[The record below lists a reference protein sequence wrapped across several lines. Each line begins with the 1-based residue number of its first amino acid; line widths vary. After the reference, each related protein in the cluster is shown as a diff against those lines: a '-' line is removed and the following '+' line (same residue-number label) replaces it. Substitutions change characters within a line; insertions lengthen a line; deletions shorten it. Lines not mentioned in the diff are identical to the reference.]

1 MKPLI
6 LLSPIFPS
14 LPQFCSLKFHCSLPV
29 IFFRL
34 WGRKALGKCFLLVEY
49 LKVRLGGMPQA
60 AVGSAIIDL
69 SENLPSQ
76 PTKLFNQNVSDKE
89 IKFYNP
95 STSAF
100 ASKLGPTL
108 LT

>member
-1 MKPLI
+1 
-6 LLSPIFPS
+6 
-14 LPQFCSLKFHCSLPV
+14 
-29 IFFRL
+29 
-34 WGRKALGKCFLLVEY
+34 
-49 LKVRLGGMPQA
+49 MPQA

-76 PTKLFNQNVSDKE
+76 PTKLFYQNVSDKE